1 MQGRPGK
8 RFVTKG
14 SAQAKRKYGSNF
26 TSSSTAYKKFAPKYA
41 WPDLPLAGSDDAHVL
56 MRQDDRGR

>member
-26 TSSSTAYKKFAPKYA
+26 TSSSTNYKKFAPKSA
-41 WPDLPLAGSDDAHVL
+41 PWQELQGMRALHLSD
-56 MRQDDRGR
+56 